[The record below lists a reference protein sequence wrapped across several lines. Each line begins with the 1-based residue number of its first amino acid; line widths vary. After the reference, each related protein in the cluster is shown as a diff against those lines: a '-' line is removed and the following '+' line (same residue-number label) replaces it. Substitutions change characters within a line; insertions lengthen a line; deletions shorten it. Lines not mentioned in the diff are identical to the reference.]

1 MARTSDP
8 ARKPALLARVVD
20 YLLDKPL
27 ATLSF
32 RAIAA
37 GLEISTYTLVYHF
50 GSRDRLLHEIIAAVA
65 ERQNVV
71 MPTMA
76 AEGGDLDRHLANVR
90 RSWQLGLEPRNLQLL
105 RLEFE
110 AAMLESREVGE
121 DPITGRV
128 SARWHRAGVDALL
141 LMGLSP
147 SDAELES
154 RVMVGTIYGLQYDL
168 IVSRDVARVSDAF
181 DRAVEAYGQRV
192 RTLLP
197 AQTAGLPADGTM
209 GAWQAR

>member
-1 MARTSDP
+1 MARTPDP

-32 RAIAA
+32 RTVAA
-37 GLEISTYTLVYHF
+37 GLDISTYTLVYHF
-50 GSRDRLLHEIIAAVA
+50 GSRDRLLHEIMAAVA

-110 AAMLESREVGE
+110 AAVLESREVGG

-128 SARWHRAGVDALL
+128 LARWRRAGVDALL
-141 LMGLSP
+141 SMGLSS

-154 RVMVGTIYGLQYDL
+154 RVMVGTVYGLQYDL
-168 IVSRDVARVSDAF
+168 IVSRDVVRVSEAF
-181 DRAVEAYGQRV
+181 DRVLDAYERRV
-192 RTLLP
+192 RALLP
-197 AQTAGLPADGTM
+197 TQAAELAADGTM